1 MNMPMTDGAWG
12 CGPMATMGLL
22 GLAGLIVVAGLI
34 AGAVW
39 LVRRAW
45 DRTGR
50 AASPAGAGESPLD
63 ILRRR
68 YAAGELTRVDFD
80 RMRRELAASS

>member
-1 MNMPMTDGAWG
+1 MNMPMMDGAWG
-12 CGPMATMGLL
+12 CGPMTTMGLL
-22 GLAGLIVVAGLI
+22 GLAGLIVLAGLI

-39 LVRRAW
+39 LVRRPW
-45 DRTGR
+45 VRTGR
-50 AASPAGAGESPLD
+50 AASPAGAGEPPLD

-68 YAAGELTRVDFD
+68 YAAGELTREDFD